1 MQVASCLTNV
11 LLDGQNLGGLSFLAE
26 ILSPSLSC
34 NNDVANNYARR
45 IYSIMDNWIG
55 GRQM

>member
-11 LLDGQNLGGLSFLAE
+11 LDDQNLRGLSFLAE

-34 NNDVANNYARR
+34 INDVANNYARG
-45 IYSIMDNWIG
+45 IYSIMDSLIG